1 MNNLFNIMSKQQLIK
16 LGSPVK
22 AKDIILCQ
30 KQLLSNRFPTI
41 PDSFLKI
48 LHTFNAVSF
57 NGSHIFGISPEN
69 QYLTDIFKAN
79 ISHNRNPNILLLGCN
94 EFDYLG
100 YNQLSKSYQI
110 IDKEDAEVLEEYP
123 ERELELALTYILK
136 IIDE

>member
-1 MNNLFNIMSKQQLIK
+1 MNNLFDIMSKQQLIK

-41 PDSFLKI
+41 PESFLKI

-79 ISHNRNPNILLLGCN
+79 LSHNRNPDILLLGCD